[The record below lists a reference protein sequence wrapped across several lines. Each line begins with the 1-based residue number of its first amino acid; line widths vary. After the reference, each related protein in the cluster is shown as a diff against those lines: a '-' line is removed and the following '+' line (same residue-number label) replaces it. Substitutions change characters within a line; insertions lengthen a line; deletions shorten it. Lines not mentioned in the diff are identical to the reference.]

1 MSKKIIYVKEAP
13 GSVVSFY
20 APVSPDYYAGREL
33 VLQALTGW
41 YCFKTV
47 DRVYDQ
53 GNGWCRVF
61 LE

>member
-13 GSVVSFY
+13 AMVVSFY
-20 APVSPDYYAGREL
+20 APASPDLFIGREM
-33 VLQALTGW
+33 VIQALTGG
-41 YCFKTV
+41 YCFKTI
-47 DRVYDQ
+47 DHVYNQ